1 VKNNGPLVFALAI
14 CCVVPGCRGSASTDA
29 PSVAVQH
36 DVAQRF
42 AGAILHGDAAAAVA
56 LQEDPEDAGLS
67 SIATRAAAMWA
78 TDHGTIRGSGKRS
91 GERWIFAFA
100 GTHTHRDG
108 RFERVRGHILV
119 VLTASSN
126 RARVAYFAVRNDA
139 IRFSTHHDSVLLPSD
154 R

>member
-1 VKNNGPLVFALAI
+1 MKNNALVFALAV
-14 CCVVPGCRGSASTDA
+14 CCVVPGCQGSASTDA

-42 AGAILHGDAAAAVA
+42 AGAILHGDAGAALA
-56 LQEDPEDAGLS
+56 LQEDSEDAGLS
-67 SIATRAAAMWA
+67 SIATRAAAIWA
-78 TDHGTIRGSGKRS
+78 TDHGRLRGPGKRS
-91 GERWIFAFA
+91 GERWIFGFA

-119 VLTASSN
+119 VLTTSPRS
-126 RARVAYFAVRNDA
+126 ARVAYFAVRNDA
-139 IRFSTHHDSVLLPSD
+139 VRFSTHHDSVLLPSA

>member
-1 VKNNGPLVFALAI
+1 MKNNAPLVFALAV
-14 CCVVPGCRGSASTDA
+14 CCVVPGCQGSASKDA

-42 AGAILHGDAAAAVA
+42 AGAILHGDAGTAMA
-56 LQEDPEDAGLS
+56 LQEDAGDAGLS
-67 SIATRAAAMWA
+67 SITTRAAALWA
-78 TDHGTIRGSGKRS
+78 TDHGTIRGRGKRS
-91 GERWIFAFA
+91 GERWIFGFA

-119 VLTASSN
+119 VLTASSK
-126 RARVAYFAVRNDA
+126 RARVAYFAIRNDA
-139 IRFSTHHDSVLLPSD
+139 VRFSTHHDSVLLPSD

>member
-1 VKNNGPLVFALAI
+1 MKNNAPLVLALAI
-14 CCVVPGCRGSASTDA
+14 CCVVPGCRGRSATDA
-29 PSVAVQH
+29 PAVAVQH
-36 DVAQRF
+36 EVAQRF
-42 AGAILHGDAAAAVA
+42 ADAILHGDARAAVA

-67 SIATRAAAMWA
+67 SLATRAAAGWA
-78 TDHGTIRGSGKRS
+78 ADHGTIRGAGRRS
-91 GERWIFAFA
+91 GERWIFGFA

-119 VLTASSN
+119 VLTGSSK

-139 IRFSTHHDSVLLPSD
+139 VRFSTHHDSVLLPSA